1 MQPLLS
7 NDKGNKMYPIII
19 GSKNNPK
26 ITFKTQNSLL
36 AFKKKELS
44 IWEKHL
50 NRTHKT
56 IQFVNNT
63 CHILTNITEAT
74 TENAIIDYLQL
85 ESFIISTS
93 LEGKFLLTEIELVIN
108 SNNIY
113 KIDSLNN
120 IFSLLQSS
128 GENNRRNF
136 TMYEG
141 YIFNTI
147 KFLQT
152 RNRIVKIQNHDD
164 YLRSVIEE
172 YDAQLIEK
180 KEKISET
187 EKEFNSKFS
196 SLYNEFKDEFDNLF
210 EARNEQINDQNDTY
224 NNLVNLFEAKMR
236 LKGPSTY
243 WYNYS
248 REYEK
253 KGNIWIGMALTIG
266 LITCV
271 ISYIYLANFDTIF
284 PKSITNFNTIKNI
297 IDTIK
302 WIIVLAITPTIGF
315 YFIKLCIKFANSN
328 YHLSMDAKERLN
340 LTHYYLSLKFKDN
353 FKDNEDL
360 EKIIFQSLF
369 GRAETGLL
377 KGDSSPILPS
387 SILSELSK
395 ILGK

>member
-1 MQPLLS
+1 
-7 NDKGNKMYPIII
+7 MYPIII
-19 GSKNNPK
+19 GNKNRHK
-26 ITFKTQNSLL
+26 ITFKSQSSLL
-36 AFKKKELS
+36 AFKKRELS
-44 IWEKHL
+44 VWGKHL
-50 NRTHKT
+50 NKSNKT
-56 IQFVNNT
+56 IQFINT
-63 CHILTNITEAT
+63 TCQILNNITEST
-74 TENAIIDYLQL
+74 TENAIIDYLQP

-93 LEGKFLLTEIELVIN
+93 LEGKFLLTEIELIITNNDDKKIN
-108 SNNIY
+108 
-113 KIDSLNN
+113 SLNN
-120 IFSLLQSS
+120 IFSILQSDDK
-128 GENNRRNF
+128 NNQRNF
-136 TMYEG
+136 TFYEG
-141 YIFNTI
+141 YIYNTI

-152 RNRIVKIQNHDD
+152 KNQIIKIQNHDE
-164 YLRSVIEE
+164 YLRSVIEDYE
-172 YDAQLIEK
+172 AKLIEK
-180 KEKISET
+180 EKKISET
-187 EKEFNSKFS
+187 ETNFNSKFTN
-196 SLYNEFKDEFDNLF
+196 LYDESKSKFDSFF
-210 EARNEQINDQNDTY
+210 ESRNEEINDQNDTY

-271 ISYIYLANFDTIF
+271 ISYIYLVNFDTIF

-297 IDTIK
+297 IETIK

-340 LTHYYLSLKFKDN
+340 LTHYYLSLKYKDN